1 MSEIIFILICIC
13 WYLLSLYLSEVKIK
27 KNQLNSE
34 MVFFISMVLSPFAG
48 FIYIRIRAQK
58 QNQADEI
65 VKQEA

>member
-1 MSEIIFILICIC
+1 
-13 WYLLSLYLSEVKIK
+13 VKINK
-27 KNQLNSE
+27 TQLNSE

-58 QNQADEI
+58 QNPADEI